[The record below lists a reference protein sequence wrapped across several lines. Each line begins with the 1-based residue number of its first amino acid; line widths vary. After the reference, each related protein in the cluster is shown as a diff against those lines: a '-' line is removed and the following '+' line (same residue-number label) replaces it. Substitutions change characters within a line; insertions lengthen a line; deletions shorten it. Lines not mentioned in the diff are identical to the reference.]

1 MKKLRLE
8 SSSPFNGSQIF
19 FSLFLWCFWGLIL
32 APMTHCARA
41 SSTVRPF
48 WQSTQNICSISITEG
63 FSYLKLFSPTLLTI
77 HLCISKH
84 TVIQGNSIF
93 FIWCVPTFRGRK
105 QFHSKSWR
113 CTRVIIAVLNFT
125 QACAEV
131 RIKPE
136 KLHLSHVT
144 KPIHSYIAFVS
155 IIPKQ

>member
-1 MKKLRLE
+1 MTNFLLTG
-8 SSSPFNGSQIF
+8 PQFFF
-19 FSLFLWCFWGLIL
+19 FSLLLWCFWGLIL
-32 APMTHCARA
+32 APMTHCTRA
-41 SSTVRPF
+41 SSTVRLF
-48 WQSTQNICSISITEG
+48 GLFGKVQNVCSIYITEG
-63 FSYLKLFSPTLLTI
+63 FSYLKLFFPTLLTI

-93 FIWCVPTFRGRK
+93 FIWCVLTLRGWK

-113 CTRVIIAVLNFT
+113 CMRVIIAVLNFA

-136 KLHLSHVT
+136 RLHLSHLT
-144 KPIHSYIAFVS
+144 MPIHSYIAFVS

>member
-1 MKKLRLE
+1 MTNFLLTGPQFFFFFTSPLMLLRSNFGPDDTLHQ
-8 SSSPFNGSQIF
+8 SQF
-19 FSLFLWCFWGLIL
+19 DC
-32 APMTHCARA
+32 
-41 SSTVRPF
+41 STVRLF
-48 WQSTQNICSISITEG
+48 GLFGKVQNVCSIYITEG

-93 FIWCVPTFRGRK
+93 FIWCVLTLRGRK

-113 CTRVIIAVLNFT
+113 CMRVIIAVLNFA

-136 KLHLSHVT
+136 RLHLSHVT
-144 KPIHSYIAFVS
+144 MPIHSYIAFVS